1 MRYVDVKEA
10 LKLFDQLQSW
20 DKEEFLK
27 QIGVYNKLDT
37 YELRNILK
45 RV

>member
-1 MRYVDVKEA
+1 MEYVDVKEV
-10 LKLFDQLQSW
+10 LGLFDQLQSW

-37 YELRNILK
+37 YELREICN